1 MLVQLLLQV
10 HLAHS
15 CLSKLTILSG
25 TRTLYDSGNDV
36 YVPAVILPPH
46 LVSPIWLYD
55 PEAKWVWWIADWI
68 AGTFHFVDSFGLAQW
83 AVEKVNTAVLKIVAD
98 DYYKVMFNGETLKD
112 LESGQRQFSR
122 FFEYN
127 LKGKLKGS
135 SAGEYLKNELD
146 VVVETENPS
155 HYEGLMYRIE
165 IIFS

>member
-15 CLSKLTILSG
+15 CLSEYTILSG

-36 YVPAVILPPH
+36 YVPAVILPPN
-46 LVSPIWLYD
+46 LVAPVWLHD
-55 PEAKWVWWIADWI
+55 PEAQWVWWIADWI
-68 AGTFHFVDSFGLAQW
+68 VGTFHFADSFGLAQW

-98 DYYKVMFNGETLKD
+98 DFYKVVFNGETLKD
-112 LESGQRQFSR
+112 FEPGQWYFTS
-122 FFEYN
+122 FLEYN

-146 VVVETENPS
+146 VYVQTEVPP
-155 HYEGLMYRIE
+155 YMDGLMYRIE
-165 IIFS
+165 ITFA